1 MWTIMNETGDCPM
14 WIFKNL
20 SKDIPINVLN
30 NAFFRRNLP
39 GITFVFLQM
48 VVGLLGNLIVLFVY
62 LIKYKPSNYRLYVL
76 FLALIDIANSIF
88 AMPFTV
94 LFLSYPVDFPN
105 EHLCKG
111 GLMISYA
118 IAVMS
123 AGGLILIA
131 YDRYRKVCFPLQSQ
145 LSFNRAKFGC
155 LCIVVTSFLSSSIT
169 PFLYSN
175 NELLFA
181 SVNATGHQCY
191 LTKSYPFSVLAKG
204 YYFVLISV
212 FLLVSTILC
221 LFYYRIYVTVKSTMK
236 YFDFNTGRT
245 ETAEL
250 RALTN
255 RQANYFKTS
264 ITFFAISFIYI
275 VFTLP
280 HLICGLLYHI
290 YENLECDMDEFS
302 GTIFYF
308 LYWTVF
314 INNIANPF
322 IYGVSDRRFQQIIR
336 GMCARKSSTTKAT

>member
-1 MWTIMNETGDCPM
+1 MNETKDCPK
-14 WIFKNL
+14 WIFENI
-20 SKDIPINVLN
+20 SGDIRIDELN

-48 VVGLLGNLIVLFVY
+48 VIGLIGNTTVLLVY

-76 FLALIDIANSIF
+76 FLALIDMANSTF

-105 EHLCKG
+105 EYLCKG

-131 YDRYRKVCFPLQSQ
+131 YDRYRKVCFPFHSQ
-145 LSFNRAKFGC
+145 LSFKRAKLGC
-155 LCIVVTSFLSSSIT
+155 LCIVVTSFLSSFFT
-169 PFLYSN
+169 PFLYNN
-175 NELLFA
+175 NELHFK
-181 SVNATGHQCY
+181 SVNVTGHQCY
-191 LTKSYPFSVLAKG
+191 LTKSYPFAVLAKG
-204 YYFVLISV
+204 YYFLLISV
-212 FLLVSTILC
+212 FLLVSTIVCFL
-221 LFYYRIYVTVKSTMK
+221 YYRIYVTVKTTMK
-236 YFDFNTGRT
+236 YFEFNTRCT
-245 ETAEL
+245 EAAEL
-250 RALTN
+250 RTWTN

-264 ITFFAISFIYI
+264 MTFFAISFIYI

-290 YENLECDMDEFS
+290 YEGLECDMDDVS
-302 GTIFYF
+302 GSIFYF

-336 GMCARKSSTTKAT
+336 GICSEKNHKTKAS